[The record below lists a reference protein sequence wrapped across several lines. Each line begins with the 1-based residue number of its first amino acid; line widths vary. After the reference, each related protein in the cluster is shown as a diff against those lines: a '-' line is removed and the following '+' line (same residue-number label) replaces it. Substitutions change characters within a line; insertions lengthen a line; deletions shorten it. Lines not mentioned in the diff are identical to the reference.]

1 MTTWALGTVA
11 PRGGTTRMSGTAM
24 ALVVAAAACLVA
36 SQLSVDAWLAATTM
50 LFASALAWPFV
61 TRRIPVDTGNPL
73 VFFLAYFAFA
83 MLLRGLGL
91 LTFVDSPY
99 LRELGDARSAHFR
112 RLVADV
118 FFWCAALLVCLY
130 AGWQARAGTRLAR
143 VLLERVPGLAAP
155 WRPSRLRGAIA
166 LLLGLGLLGAV
177 VRLKAMGGFQ
187 AVTGD
192 LIGAGTEQALGRWWL
207 IALTEFAVVGFHVW
221 AVGRFLRDGAKAT
234 RPVLCAALLFA
245 APLYVVTSSKFLIIR
260 VVFLTLVW
268 RHFLVRPLPVRTL
281 LLVFAGFGLMFPLF
295 YAYRAVGLVGLDGVR
310 TYLETTDAPLLKIFH
325 RAYDADSFML
335 VLHRAGR
342 EVPLEWGRTLIDAFV
357 FWIPRALWAAKP
369 MSFGLTFAQGY
380 MPDFQFTVMTYMSPS
395 LPGELWANFAWPGVL
410 AGGFGIGVLLRASWE
425 AVHRGGPSQLLLH
438 GFWFLTVVH
447 LVEGSIAAQFANFV
461 TDVVP
466 LLLATWMLTR
476 VHSHPAQVPASAR
489 R

>member
-1 MTTWALGTVA
+1 MTTWPLVSSTGHSDTARTPRAPLAL
-11 PRGGTTRMSGTAM
+11 
-24 ALVVAAAACLVA
+24 LAAAAGCLVA
-36 SQLSVDAWLAATTM
+36 SQVSVDAWLAATTL
-50 LFASALAWPFV
+50 LFTGVLAWPFMA
-61 TRRIPVDTGNPL
+61 RRIPIDTGNPL

-99 LRELGDARSAHFR
+99 LRELGDARSARFR
-112 RLVADV
+112 ALVADV
-118 FFWCAALLVCLY
+118 FFWSAALLVCLY
-130 AGWQARAGTRLAR
+130 AGWQANAGTRLANA
-143 VLLERVPGLAAP
+143 LLARFPAFASP
-155 WRPSRLRGAIA
+155 WRPSRLPLTVS
-166 LLLGLGLLGAV
+166 LLLGLGLLGALM
-177 VRLKAMGGFQ
+177 RLKAMGGFS

-221 AVGRFLRDGAKAT
+221 AVGRFLRDGAAAT
-234 RPVLCAALLFA
+234 RPVLLAALLFA

-295 YAYRAVGLVGLDGVR
+295 YAYRAVGLVGIEGVR

-335 VLHRAGR
+335 VLHRAGH
-342 EVPLEWGRTLIDAFV
+342 EVPLEWGRTLVDAFV

-380 MPDFQFTVMTYMSPS
+380 MPDFQFAVMTYMSPS

-425 AVHRGGPSQLLLH
+425 SVHRGGPSLLLLH

-466 LLLATWMLTR
+466 LCIATVMLTR
-476 VHSHPAQVPASAR
+476 VRSQHAQVPASAGR
-489 R
+489 